1 MTAHLPVPD
10 NRPNDEL
17 HPLIYQSLIGLTEFG
32 SCCLRGRCSVAGRM
46 KD

>member
-1 MTAHLPVPD
+1 MTAHLPVRD

-17 HPLIYQSLIGLTEFG
+17 HPLIYQSLIG
-32 SCCLRGRCSVAGRM
+32 SCCLRGDCSVAGRM